1 MSAFAVSTIRS
12 ACLAAR
18 ASGLRIVRGPFFDW
32 TGGDG
37 RLVAVDG
44 LGAVLWAVCVPRA
57 PSRVTALR
65 ELLDVDGGWLARWS
79 MGWDRDV
86 VLVMHDDKWR
96 EIGRDAVSLAG
107 QTLAREL
114 VDR

>member
-1 MSAFAVSTIRS
+1 MSISAISTIRS
-12 ACLAAR
+12 ACLSAK

-37 RLVAVDG
+37 KLVAVDG
-44 LGAVLWAVCVPRA
+44 LGAVLLSMRGVA
-57 PSRVTALR
+57 PSKVAALCAR
-65 ELLDVDGGWLARWS
+65 LDVDGGWLARWCI
-79 MGWDRDV
+79 GWDRDV
-86 VLVMHDDKWR
+86 VLVMHDDKGR
-96 EIGRDAVSLAG
+96 EIGRDAVGLAG

>member
-12 ACLAAR
+12 ACLSAKMG
-18 ASGLRIVRGPFFDW
+18 GLRVVRGPFFDW

-37 RLVAVDG
+37 KLVAVDG
-44 LGAVLWAVCVPRA
+44 LGAVLLAMRVVA
-57 PSRVTALR
+57 PSKIAALCAR
-65 ELLDVDGGWLARWS
+65 LDVDGGWLARWS

-86 VLVMHDDKWR
+86 VLVMHDDTWR
-96 EIGRDAVSLAG
+96 ETGRDAVSLAG